1 MDCSYNCDLR
11 VDTFIGSEK
20 GKGGTPNHHG
30 VVDNTFSGDHTFF
43 PFFFFFLLLC
53 CKEEE
58 KNVSWSGRSSYVVEG

>member
-1 MDCSYNCDLR
+1 MKNGTLTDCSYNCDLR

-43 PFFFFFLLLC
+43 AFFCFCFCFC
-53 CKEEE
+53 VAK
-58 KNVSWSGRSSYVVEG
+58 KKKT